1 MLLNLFSAITG
12 STAQPE
18 PTAKEKLRILTTNVK
33 DELARTE
40 AMFNMAEDDTLIDTL
55 IYQQN
60 SLFAYQQYLFQLL
73 RENEPDEPESFMLD
87 AVQAQSMGVQGIG
100 LK

>member
-1 MLLNLFSAITG
+1 MLLNLLSAITG
-12 STAQPE
+12 STAQTE
-18 PTAKEKLRILTTNVK
+18 PTPKEKLRILTLNVK

-73 RENEPDEPESFMLD
+73 RENELDEPESFMLE
-87 AVQAQSMGVQGIG
+87 AVQAQSMGTHGVSM
-100 LK
+100 K

>member
-12 STAQPE
+12 SATQTE
-18 PTAKEKLRILTTNVK
+18 PTPREKLKILTNNVK
-33 DELARTE
+33 DELERTE
-40 AMFNMAEDDTLIDTL
+40 ALFNMAEDETFIDTL

-73 RENEPDEPESFMLD
+73 RENEPEEPESFMLE
-87 AVQAQSMGVQGIG
+87 AVQSQAMRTVSLQ
-100 LK
+100 